1 MTERDKSIL
10 EYLKKNHKGKNKAI
24 HSKEL
29 EDRFNICGRSLRRTV
44 GKLRRNHHPI
54 CSSDGGYYYGIS
66 QSEITETVCWLDEL
80 VINIS
85 GARTGLLRSAA
96 GRKRG

>member
-29 EDRFNICGRSLRRTV
+29 EDRFSICGRSLR
-44 GKLRRNHHPI
+44 
-54 CSSDGGYYYGIS
+54 
-66 QSEITETVCWLDEL
+66 
-80 VINIS
+80 
-85 GARTGLLRSAA
+85 
-96 GRKRG
+96 